1 MLVCLR
7 VREPPLLSDGQ
18 NDECDDSHCCWSRC
32 YAGGGNS
39 ILSYKVRDHVTSLSA
54 YVHQTPTSI
63 ASRGLQR
70 QYVYHLDATTT
81 FRYLAFLQ

>member
-1 MLVCLR
+1 MDKMMNVMILIAVGL
-7 VREPPLLSDGQ
+7 GAMQ
-18 NDECDDSHCCWSRC
+18 
-32 YAGGGNS
+32 AGGNS